1 MPKGRRETDVWQGQ
15 HAAHKPETLWEE
27 RRLRRF
33 GFYSLKPG
41 KFQNPDKDQADVNA
55 TKGVDY
61 SMPILYLVGRSYC
74 ILSAGLVGGLYAL
87 VEFCTLFV
95 YREGQFTGP
104 Q

>member
-1 MPKGRRETDVWQGQ
+1 MGRKAFTTFWFLFIETWKIS
-15 HAAHKPETLWEE
+15 HLSTNK
-27 RRLRRF
+27 
-33 GFYSLKPG
+33 
-41 KFQNPDKDQADVNA
+41 ADVNA

>member
-1 MPKGRRETDVWQGQ
+1 M
-15 HAAHKPETLWEE
+15 PETLWEE

-61 SMPILYLVGRSYC
+61 SMPILYLVGRRCC
-74 ILSAGLVGGLYAL
+74 ILSAGLVGGLYTL
-87 VEFCTLFV
+87 VGFVLCSLIGKGNFQGLNEFNEQVVQAPRF
-95 YREGQFTGP
+95 
-104 Q
+104 